1 MKPIL
6 ALSLGCPS
14 SIGPEVA
21 VRAALD
27 ARACLPVLVG
37 DPRLVRRE
45 LERLGVDA
53 PLALVSSTAEARA
66 ASGALRVHAE
76 SPRLRGRL
84 PPYGRP
90 DQAAG
95 VAQLAFVDHALEL
108 VVRGFAAAL
117 VTAPVSKSVIASSG
131 APGAASFR
139 GHTEHLAAKL
149 GADEVVM
156 AFWSRRLVTS
166 LVTTHL
172 PLARVPGAIDAR
184 GVARATYWLAHLLHE
199 LGLDRP
205 RVAIAALNPHAG
217 EGGLLGEEELTTIGP
232 GIELARERLAVRG
245 LEAELSGP
253 LGAESAFRIAN
264 ERGFDGVVAMYHDQA
279 TIPSKLLA
287 FGDAVNVTLGLPIIR
302 TSVDHGTAY
311 DRAGSGEADAS
322 GMRRA
327 IELATRLARARA
339 QRVRESSQSVTGPSL
354 STTTRMSAPKRPV
367 ATMTPSARTR
377 STKRSK

>member
-6 ALSLGCPS
+6 AVSLGCPS

-27 ARACLPVLVG
+27 ARACHPVLVG

-53 PLALVSSTAEARA
+53 PLVLVSSAAEARRSA
-66 ASGALRVHAE
+66 PGALLVHAE
-76 SPRLRGRL
+76 SPRLRGRI
-84 PPYGRP
+84 PPYGKP
-90 DQAAG
+90 NQAAG
-95 VAQLAFVDHALEL
+95 VAQLAFVDRALEL

-117 VTAPVSKSVIASSG
+117 VTAPVSKSVIATSG
-131 APGAASFR
+131 AEGAASFR

-149 GADEVVM
+149 GAEEVVM
-156 AFWSRRLVTS
+156 AFWSKRLVTS

-184 GVARATYWLAHLLHE
+184 GVARATYWLTHLLHE
-199 LGLDRP
+199 LGLERP

-217 EGGLLGEEELTTIGP
+217 EGGLLGEEEITTIGP
-232 GIELARERLAVRG
+232 GIELARVRLAERR
-245 LEAELSGP
+245 LEAELRGP
-253 LGAESAFRIAN
+253 LGAESAFRLAN

-302 TSVDHGTAY
+302 KIG
-311 DRAGSGEADAS
+311 RAH
-322 GMRRA
+322 
-327 IELATRLARARA
+327 
-339 QRVRESSQSVTGPSL
+339 V
-354 STTTRMSAPKRPV
+354 
-367 ATMTPSARTR
+367 
-377 STKRSK
+377 